1 MSDTYI
7 RDMLEKIN
15 TELQLAKQ
23 RDDELREAFE
33 NGNAT
38 LIRKVDAI
46 QEKLEEMARGQ
57 LMAIIEQGERFMKEL
72 ARSNSEVEMAINLEA
87 LRDTVRI
94 DKKELEEILANAFG
108 GNDEVKALVQEKF
121 EELDK
126 GLDTINENVVKT
138 NDNVVNV
145 SVKMDK
151 AYLAI
156 VNNGMSHFTS
166 LKELILQT
174 DKSVSDMSY
183 AVKAI
188 PTDRGLY

>member
-1 MSDTYI
+1 METKE
-7 RDMLEKIN
+7 MFEKIM
-15 TELQLAKQ
+15 EKL
-23 RDDELREAFE
+23 EALE
-33 NGNAT
+33 HGNAT

-121 EELDK
+121 EELEE
-126 GLDTINENVVKT
+126 GLQLINNNVMNTNENVVKTNENVVKT
-138 NDNVVNV
+138 NDRIMG
-145 SVKMDK
+145 SLD
-151 AYLAI
+151 
-156 VNNGMSHFTS
+156 NGFRTTLQNGLTHFAT